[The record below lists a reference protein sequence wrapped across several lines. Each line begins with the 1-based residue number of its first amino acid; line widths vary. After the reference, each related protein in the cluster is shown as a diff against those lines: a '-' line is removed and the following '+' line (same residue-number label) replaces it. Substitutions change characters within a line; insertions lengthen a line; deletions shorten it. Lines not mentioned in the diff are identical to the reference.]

1 MTTQT
6 RLFVT
11 AGKIEAERIFT
22 MLEREFEE
30 DGLPVSNAEID
41 EDREIF
47 EVSVYTFEPDEIEP
61 RIRNVLSLGFVAIP
75 DGKPLGTFPGIAP
88 GSDTFGLEL
97 KREQVP
103 DIDWVAHSLEGLK
116 PVRAGRF
123 FVHGSHDRDKRRINE
138 LGIEIDAG
146 QAFGTGHHGTTSGCL
161 DMISQV
167 IRREHPRNALDLGTG
182 SAVLAIGIAK
192 LAPIRILATDI
203 DPVAVAVAQ
212 ENVVKNGVA
221 ARIQTETATGF
232 HHPAMR
238 AAAPFDLI
246 VANILARPLM
256 QLAPE
261 MRKHLAWGGS
271 LILSGILET
280 QREKVLA
287 AYRVQGLFHMK
298 TLRREGWVTLHL
310 KAKATH

>member
-22 MLEREFEE
+22 MLEHEFEE

-61 RIRNVLSLGFVAIP
+61 RIRDVL
-75 DGKPLGTFPGIAP
+75 

-97 KREQVP
+97 TREQVP

-123 FVHGSHDRDKRRINE
+123 FVHGSHDRDKRRVND

-192 LAPIRILATDI
+192 LAPIRILSTDI

-221 ARIQTETATGF
+221 ARIHTETATGF

-261 MRKHLAWGGS
+261 MRKHLAGGGS

-287 AYRVQGLFHMK
+287 AYRVQGLFHIK

-310 KAKATH
+310 KAKATN

>member
-6 RLFVT
+6 RLFLT
-11 AGKIEAERIFT
+11 AGKIEAGRVFAL
-22 MLEREFEE
+22 LERAFEE
-30 DGLPVSNAEID
+30 DGLPISSSEID

-47 EVSVYTFEPDEIEP
+47 EVSVYTFEPDEIEA
-61 RIRNVLSLGFVAIP
+61 RMRDAL
-75 DGKPLGTFPGIAP
+75 
-88 GSDTFGLEL
+88 GSDMFGLEL
-97 KREQVP
+97 QREQVP

-123 FVHGSHDRDKRRINE
+123 FVHGSHDRDKRRIND
-138 LGIEIDAG
+138 LAIEIDAG

-161 DMISQV
+161 DMIGEV
-167 IRREHPRNALDLGTG
+167 IRRDHPQNALDLGTG

-192 LAPIRILATDI
+192 LAPIPVLATDI
-203 DPVAVAVAQ
+203 DPVAVAVAR

-221 ARIQTETATGF
+221 ARVKTETATGF

-238 AAAPFDLI
+238 LAAPFDLI

-261 MRKHLAWGGS
+261 MRRHLAYGGS
-271 LILSGILET
+271 LILSGILDS

-287 AYRVQGLFHMK
+287 AYRIQGLFHQK
-298 TLRREGWVTLHL
+298 TLHREGWVTLHL
-310 KAKATH
+310 KSRATY